1 MAPSLTT
8 YYLQSRSSDNQTQ
21 KSPLASFMTKVN
33 HQPQTAKMRK
43 DTDVFKVR
51 TVRKVTEFNM
61 PLTPNHIHFL
71 HKRMTR
77 SKRWQAILQW
87 FFFLVVV
94 VRKFWQVIYP
104 SPLPDWLVW
113 TRSPDESKRDVTS
126 WPRHGTKR
134 RRWERG
140 IHWAAAAASCEVW
153 RLATGDCKLAGATPP
168 VGRASHPTNLDV
180 AGCTGAASDARFAIF
195 FSISWCACA
204 VCLLCSMFVR
214 LATDVRSVCCF
225 FQPSLRRDFSRS
237 AHVIRCW
244 GQAQS
249 DSLRTLPT
257 WE

>member
-87 FFFLVVV
+87 FFFWLLLFESSGRLYILLRCLIGWFGPGVQTSLNATLRPDRATAPNGAGEIAAFIGRRPRLR
-94 VRKFWQVIYP
+94 VRC
-104 SPLPDWLVW
+104 D
-113 TRSPDESKRDVTS
+113 
-126 WPRHGTKR
+126 G
-134 RRWERG
+134 
-140 IHWAAAAASCEVW
+140 
-153 RLATGDCKLAGATPP
+153 
-168 VGRASHPTNLDV
+168 
-180 AGCTGAASDARFAIF
+180 
-195 FSISWCACA
+195 
-204 VCLLCSMFVR
+204 
-214 LATDVRSVCCF
+214 
-225 FQPSLRRDFSRS
+225 
-237 AHVIRCW
+237 
-244 GQAQS
+244 
-249 DSLRTLPT
+249 
-257 WE
+257 